1 MAQPEPRPEPILV
14 ISAESRVRHPRRFIR
29 EAITDLRASLPIA
42 RSLLAQRLRQRYR
55 QSSLGFLWAIVPAA
69 FVSVVMTI
77 GRKARFPLMDTGPI
91 PPQVYG
97 LYGIVMMQSFMEA
110 LNAER
115 MAISGNRQLLS
126 RQRVPLEG
134 MLLAG
139 AGEMLVSLTM
149 KLVAVAFV
157 CLLLNA
163 PPALT
168 LPLGLVAIG
177 QVAVLGVALGMAMA
191 PWNAMSRD
199 MDHVMIFLPWV
210 LFATTPIFIRPRT
223 GSGLARVFALNPLAW
238 LLDNARAYACTG
250 EGSLSLLLGAAA
262 ALALLLVAAWFLT
275 RLCLPYA
282 LERAND

>member
-1 MAQPEPRPEPILV
+1 M
-14 ISAESRVRHPRRFIR
+14 RHPRRFVR
-29 EAITDLRASLPIA
+29 EAFADLRASLPIA

-55 QSSLGFLWAIVPAA
+55 HSSLGFLWAIVPAA

-97 LYGIVMMQSFMEA
+97 LYGIVMMQSFLEA

-126 RQRVPLEG
+126 RQRIPLEG
-134 MLLAG
+134 MILAG
-139 AGEMLVSLTM
+139 AGEMLVSLSM
-149 KLVAVAFV
+149 KLVAVGFV
-157 CLLLNA
+157 CLLLSA
-163 PPALT
+163 PPAPT
-168 LPLGLVAIG
+168 LPLGLLAIA
-177 QVAVLGVALGMAMA
+177 QVAVLGVALGVAMA

-199 MDHVMIFLPWV
+199 LDHVMLFLPWV
-210 LFATTPIFIRPRT
+210 LFATTPIFIRPQH

-238 LLDNARAYACTG
+238 LVDNARAYACTG
-250 EGSLSLLLGAAA
+250 RGSLSLLLGATA
-262 ALALLLVAAWFLT
+262 ALTLLLGGAWLLT

-282 LERAND
+282 LERSTD

>member
-168 LPLGLVAIG
+168 LPLGLVAIVLLG
-177 QVAVLGVALGMAMA
+177 KWAFAVLRNYHLQAEAGEDPVFIAEEA
-191 PWNAMSRD
+191 R
-199 MDHVMIFLPWV
+199 LP
-210 LFATTPIFIRPRT
+210 
-223 GSGLARVFALNPLAW
+223 GPL
-238 LLDNARAYACTG
+238 
-250 EGSLSLLLGAAA
+250 EGDIWTRSEAHSL
-262 ALALLLVAAWFLT
+262 
-275 RLCLPYA
+275 R
-282 LERAND
+282 